1 MGQERGPER
10 DLIAPKGRI
19 FLAHF
24 GAKERLKTPKSSD
37 RRLICSRKRGFGEK
51 TKRGSKRGSK
61 KGSQKVTKMDQ
72 KVTKM
77 DQKVTKMDQKDGQK
91 VTGIDPS
98 QPKREKK
105 TFIGP
110 TLGHLRLK
118 KFLTHNT

>member
-1 MGQERGPER
+1 
-10 DLIAPKGRI
+10 
-19 FLAHF
+19 
-24 GAKERLKTPKSSD
+24 
-37 RRLICSRKRGFGEK
+37 
-51 TKRGSKRGSK
+51 
-61 KGSQKVTKMDQ
+61 MDQ

-118 KFLTHNT
+118 KFLTHNTNWHFFFIANFKNAYTRRTQTKKFAKNADTNCKTNFSKKCL